1 MSSSDVTP
9 LLEDEDEDCNGDS
22 RRSSSTWNEECQ
34 RHLTAFAD
42 KLSEKLMKELDE
54 YQVTVS

>member
-1 MSSSDVTP
+1 MTP
-9 LLEDEDEDCNGDS
+9 LLEDEDEDSNGDS